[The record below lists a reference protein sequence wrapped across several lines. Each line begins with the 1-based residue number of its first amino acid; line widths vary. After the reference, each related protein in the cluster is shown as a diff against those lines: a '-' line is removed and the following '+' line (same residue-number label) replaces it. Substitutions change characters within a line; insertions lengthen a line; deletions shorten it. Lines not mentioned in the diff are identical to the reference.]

1 MVMPDWNVL
10 PHSMRNERVRKY
22 YDVLCKK
29 RRSLIVKR
37 AFDIVTSLMLLILLM
52 PAFICI
58 AILIKRDSDGPVIFS
73 QTRVTSFDR
82 NFTIYKFRSM
92 VERAPELG
100 SEVTV
105 ANDMRITKI
114 GAVLRKYRLDEL
126 PQLVNVLKG
135 DMSFVG
141 TRPEVPKYVKK
152 YTKEMYATLLLPAGL
167 TSRTSIAYKDED
179 KLLGE
184 AVDEKSTD
192 NIYLNEVL
200 PAKMRY
206 NLESM
211 KHFGVKA
218 DAAVL
223 WDTFTSVVGS
233 ERMTVKK

>member
-37 AFDIVTSLMLLILLM
+37 AFDIVTSLILLILLM

-105 ANDMRITKI
+105 ANDVRITKI

-141 TRPEVPKYVKK
+141 TRPEVRKYVDA
-152 YTKEMYATLLLPAGL
+152 YSPEMMATLLMPAGI
-167 TSRTSIAYKDED
+167 TSVASLKYKDED
-179 KLLGE
+179 RLLE
-184 AVDEKSTD
+184 NADDADLVYIKR
-192 NIYLNEVL
+192 IL
-200 PAKMRY
+200 PDKMRY
-206 NLESM
+206 NLRSLKRFSLIGDLCTM
-211 KHFGVKA
+211 VRT
-218 DAAVL
+218 VL
-223 WDTFTSVVGS
+223 EVF
-233 ERMTVKK
+233 M

>member
-211 KHFGVKA
+211 KHFGVKT